1 MRRDWEKVKTYDG
14 SKTVWEVFLEDVPM
28 GSINPEPGH
37 NIVTKI
43 IRRGKMLCKDYG
55 SLMTDEDRLDD
66 MSVKRVILR
75 PEEVLIHV

>member
-1 MRRDWEKVKTYDG
+1 
-14 SKTVWEVFLEDVPM
+14 
-28 GSINPEPGH
+28 
-37 NIVTKI
+37 
-43 IRRGKMLCKDYG
+43 MLCKDYG

>member
-28 GSINPEPGH
+28 GSINPETGH

-43 IRRGKMLCKDYG
+43 IRRGKCFARIMG
-55 SLMTDEDRLDD
+55 AS
-66 MSVKRVILR
+66 
-75 PEEVLIHV
+75 